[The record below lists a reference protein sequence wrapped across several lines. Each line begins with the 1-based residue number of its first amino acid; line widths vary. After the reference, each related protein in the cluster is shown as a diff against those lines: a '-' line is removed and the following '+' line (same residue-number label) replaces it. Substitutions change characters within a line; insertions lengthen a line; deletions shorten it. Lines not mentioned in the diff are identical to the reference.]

1 MDYNIWLTILGE
13 QIKTPINGTLQ
24 SALTQQQSPSL
35 TRVRTRNMDRE
46 DQFDSGLWEPDDP
59 MHGVEV
65 RDEGWPED
73 PLPFL
78 FSACS
83 I

>member
-13 QIKTPINGTLQ
+13 QTKTPITGTLQ

-46 DQFDSGLWEPDDP
+46 DQFDS
-59 MHGVEV
+59 
-65 RDEGWPED
+65 
-73 PLPFL
+73 
-78 FSACS
+78 
-83 I
+83 

>member
-13 QIKTPINGTLQ
+13 QIKTPITGTLQ

-35 TRVRTRNMDRE
+35 TRVRTRNVDRE

-59 MHGVEV
+59 MHGVESMIIA
-65 RDEGWPED
+65 
-73 PLPFL
+73 L
-78 FSACS
+78 ACLS
-83 I
+83 ILI